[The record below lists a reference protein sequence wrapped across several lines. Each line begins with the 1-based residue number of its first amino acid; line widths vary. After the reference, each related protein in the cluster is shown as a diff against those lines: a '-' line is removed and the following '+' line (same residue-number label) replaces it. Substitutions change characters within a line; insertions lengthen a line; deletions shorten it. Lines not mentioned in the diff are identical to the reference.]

1 MLSALLISAAAPDE
15 PAFLRSP
22 DVHGDKVV
30 FTCEGDLW
38 LGTISTGLAVRITRH
53 SGTEVNAK
61 FSPDGKQI
69 AFSAEYDGIQEAY
82 VMPTEGGTPK
92 RVSYTA
98 DYARVQDW
106 TPDGKSILVRGR
118 SLPRSFGL
126 YLLPI
131 EGGPGSKLPIE
142 FSAWAGYGETEAQF
156 VFTRFFR
163 DSDAWFHYKGGM
175 QNQIWSAN
183 LAGKSFKQI
192 TDVKGTNEF
201 PVVAKG
207 QAVFVNENDAKFQ
220 VMSVPLAG
228 GRAKALG
235 SASNVE
241 IRELASGTGMVVY
254 EKGREIELLNPETGK
269 TTELKFALHSEKQ
282 HTLPYRVEPAK
293 HIDSL
298 SLSPSGKR
306 VLAGA
311 RGQILDMP
319 AGEGEARLW
328 KSEPGARLRHPRMSP
343 DGKLVAFISDKTGE
357 QQLYVSSPAGESPK
371 AITKDLKRQLVAYY
385 WSPDSK
391 WILLYD
397 SEMRLRLIN
406 VESGE
411 DRLVKKEI
419 QSWGPPAVSFSP
431 DSQWIVTT
439 QTDGI
444 SGQSSLAFYNI
455 PSKEMKVVAHPLA
468 FDSSPAFSSDGKH
481 LVFISRRT
489 FNVSWD
495 SMLNQMNTGPGSNVC
510 LMLLTKDG
518 VNPLAL
524 SDVVETIGQEAKPAA
539 DAAKPAEAKPEDK
552 ATKIDFE
559 GLYDRV
565 LTVPLPAGSYSQ
577 AELVG
582 TRLIFTNSGMI
593 GAYDLKAKSTVPIT
607 TGGGFELSADKSK
620 MLVGNRVVDVNGVNV
635 PGSAGAVNAG
645 GLRLQINPTA
655 EWKQMYWDA
664 WRLLRDYFYVAN
676 MHGVDWKAIGDKYAV
691 YLDSIRSRDELDIL
705 IRWMQAELGTSHQY
719 LSPGDERTLGAP
731 SAGAFLGIDVEP
743 AGTKLRV
750 KKIYRGDGLRDDEMS
765 PLAAP
770 GIGMK
775 DGDYLLAVAGTALT
789 NKSNY
794 LEHLADR
801 AGQIVS
807 VTFSSSIDGS
817 NPKTV
822 YVKPIGNET
831 RIRRLEWVE
840 QNRRYVE
847 KASGGKVGYLYLGA
861 MVGQDVSDFI
871 KQFYPQR
878 NKEALLIDTRFNNGG
893 NVQSILNRILAEPL
907 TGFFNMRAS
916 DASWTRQGDY
926 FLGPMAVV
934 QNEFNV
940 SCGEEFPHRFRDLKL
955 GAVIGRRTYGGEVGS
970 APGWPLADGG
980 VVSVPN
986 YGMWTPDGKWV
997 IEGPGVEPDID
1008 VQSDPN
1014 AFAQGKDPQLDKS
1027 VEWLL
1032 DQLKKNPIKRPV
1044 QPADPVRIKKP

>member
-1 MLSALLISAAAPDE
+1 MLSALLFSAAPEE

-38 LGTISTGLAVRITRH
+38 LGAISTGLAVRITRH
-53 SGTEVNAK
+53 AGTEVNAK

-82 VMPTEGGTPK
+82 VMPTEGGTP
-92 RVSYTA
+92 RRISYTA

-106 TPDGKSILVRGR
+106 TPDGKSVLVRGR

-126 YLLPI
+126 YLLPVD
-131 EGGPGSKLPIE
+131 GGPGRKLPIE
-142 FSAWAGYGETEAQF
+142 FSAWAAYGESEAQF

-175 QNQIWSAN
+175 QNQIWTAN
-183 LAGKSFKQI
+183 LGQKNFKQI
-192 TDVKGTNEF
+192 TDIKGTNEF
-201 PVVAKG
+201 PVIAKG
-207 QAVFVNENDAKFQ
+207 QAVFVNENDARFQ
-220 VMSVPLAG
+220 VMSVALSG
-228 GRAKALG
+228 GRPKQLG
-235 SASNVE
+235 TSSDVE
-241 IRELASGTGMVVY
+241 IRELAEGTGLVIY
-254 EKGREIELLNPETGK
+254 EKGREIELLDPETGK
-269 TTELKFALHSEKQ
+269 TTLLKFALHSDKQ
-282 HTLPYRVEPAK
+282 HTLPFRVEPAK
-293 HIDSL
+293 HLESY

-306 VLAGA
+306 VLAGT
-311 RGQILDMP
+311 RGQIIDMP

-328 KSEPGARLRHPRMSP
+328 KSEQGVRLRHPRMSP
-343 DGKLVAFISDKTGE
+343 DGKLVAYVSDKTGE
-357 QQLYVSSPAGESPK
+357 QQLYTADKSGSGEK
-371 AITKDLKRQLVAYY
+371 AVTKDLKRQIVAYI
-385 WSPDSK
+385 WSPDSR

-397 SEMRLRLIN
+397 SEMRVRLVN
-406 VESGE
+406 VETGE
-411 DRLVKKEI
+411 DRLIKKEI
-419 QSWGPPAVSFSP
+419 QSWGPPAASFSP
-431 DSQWIVTT
+431 DSQWIALT

-444 SGQSSLAFYNI
+444 TGQSSLAFY
-455 PSKEMKVVAHPLA
+455 SVKTKELKIVSHPLA
-468 FDSSPAFSSDGKH
+468 YDSDPAFSSDGRY
-481 LVFISRRT
+481 LAFISRRT

-495 SMLNQMNTGPGSNVC
+495 SVLKQMNTGSVSNIC
-510 LMLLTKDG
+510 LMVLTKDG

-524 SDVVETIGQEAKPAA
+524 ADQVETVGQDAKPA
-539 DAAKPAEAKPEDK
+539 PAEAPKPEEPKADDK
-552 ATKIDFE
+552 AVKIDFE
-559 GLYDRV
+559 GLYERV
-565 LTVPLPAGSYSQ
+565 LTLPLPAGNYSHVQ
-577 AELVG
+577 LVG
-582 TRLIFTNSGMI
+582 NRLIFANSGTI
-593 GAYDLKAKSTVPIT
+593 GAFDLKAKSATTIT
-607 TGGGFELSADKSK
+607 QGAGFELSDDKTK
-620 MLVGNRVVDVNGVNV
+620 MLVGSRVVDVNGVNV
-635 PGSAGAVNAG
+635 PASAGLVSPG
-645 GLRLQINPTA
+645 GLKLQINPVI

-664 WRLLRDYFYVAN
+664 WRLLRDYFYAAN

-719 LSPGDERTLGAP
+719 LSPGDERTLGTP
-731 SAGAFLGIDVEP
+731 SSGAFLGIDVEP

-750 KKIYRGDGLRDDEMS
+750 KKIFRGDGIRDEEMS

-775 DGDYLLAVAGTALT
+775 DGDYLLAVAGTTLT
-789 NKSNY
+789 NKSSY
-794 LEHLADR
+794 LEPLVDR

-807 VTFSSSIDGS
+807 VTFSSNADGS
-817 NPKTV
+817 APKTV

-847 KASGGKVGYLYLGA
+847 KASDGKVGYLYLGA
-861 MVGQDVSDFI
+861 MTGQDVSDFI

-926 FLGPMAVV
+926 FLGHMAVL

-970 APGWPLADGG
+970 SPGWPLADGG

-997 IEGPGVEPDID
+997 IEGPGVDPDID
-1008 VQSDPN
+1008 VPSDPN
-1014 AFAQGKDPQLDKS
+1014 AFAQGRDPQLDKS

-1032 DQLKKNPIKRPV
+1032 GQIKKNPVKQPV